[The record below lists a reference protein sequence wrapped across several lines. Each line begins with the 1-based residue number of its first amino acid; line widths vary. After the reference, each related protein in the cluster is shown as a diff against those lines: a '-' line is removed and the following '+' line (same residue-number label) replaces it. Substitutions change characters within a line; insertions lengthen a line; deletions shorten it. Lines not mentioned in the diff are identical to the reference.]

1 MMGDRD
7 VLVVDALDQQ
17 VPLRAEV
24 HPDWADVLRR
34 ADVVSVMGD
43 GQPHPKPR
51 RSRRVGRRALLALAL
66 VLLAST
72 ASAFSPVGPALASL
86 GRDAFDGLSS
96 WLQGEP
102 GEPASSEEQAGFSK
116 RNAASY
122 ASFPSD
128 TKLRLLA
135 RQTVGGKTLSLL
147 GFRSGSSLCL
157 RLVRTDLP
165 AGRGE
170 NQCVT
175 LRELD
180 RYPTPALVAD
190 GAAFRF
196 GADTLFADG
205 VVGFADDTVA
215 AVEVRRVRS
224 GWTSVRVASNVFLA
238 MSARP
243 SGSVKNPPPLDQ
255 VVQVRAVT
263 RAGER
268 IRVPFVAN
276 DAGDYGQGLPG
287 VPSYLKAPSTR
298 PEDLPGPRNVDVRF
312 AGGTIGWLERR
323 EERGEPFE
331 PAGPEIRSFLGER
344 VFGRRI
350 QPDPE
355 SAVRVGATLFRAS
368 ADSRMQ
374 NVPPGALVLCVTEIR
389 PLGRGTG
396 YGCNT
401 PDSHGLFPAGDPMSF
416 TSMGP
421 EQITQLAGVAADQVA
436 AIDLYLASG
445 RIVPAALRD
454 NAFLVQAPTTQL
466 PGKLVAYNADRRVIG
481 IHPMSGA
488 ARPAPCP
495 PAAISGSAS
504 QSPRSY
510 ERVDLG
516 TAQINGSEIFGR
528 SVAEVVAALG
538 KPDHTGHFS
547 STNGIRE
554 PTLFYGGDSHGAAL
568 EVRFGVR
575 QKRLRAF
582 SLTFNSA
589 RVADARVGQVLRIQP
604 LELQRRIAA
613 AYGDRYDLGV
623 AYGSQPGRGCL
634 GIFET
639 KRRNMTITFGV
650 NPYASPRPR
659 PTLTLWHGY

>member
-1 MMGDRD
+1 MTDRD
-7 VLVVDALDQQ
+7 LLVVDVLERQ
-17 VPLRAEV
+17 VPLRAEAR
-24 HPDWADVLRR
+24 PDWGDVLRR
-34 ADVVSVMGD
+34 ADVVSLMAD
-43 GQPHPKPR
+43 GRPR
-51 RSRRVGRRALLALAL
+51 PRPQRARRVARRALLAFAL
-66 VLLAST
+66 VVLAST
-72 ASAFSPVGPALASL
+72 AAGFSPVGPALAGL

-102 GEPASSEEQAGFSK
+102 GEPASRGEQAGFSK

-122 ASFPSD
+122 AAFPSD

-135 RQTVGGKTLSLL
+135 RQTVEGKTLSLL
-147 GFRSGSSLCL
+147 GFRAGSSLCL
-157 RLVRTDLP
+157 RLVRADMP

-175 LRELD
+175 LRELE
-180 RYPTPALVAD
+180 RYPTPALVA
-190 GAAFRF
+190 AQAWFRF
-196 GADTLFADG
+196 GEDALSADG
-205 VVGFADDTVA
+205 VFGFADDTVA

-224 GWTSVRVASNVFLA
+224 GWRSVRVASNVFLA
-238 MSARP
+238 MTARA
-243 SGSVKNPPPLDQ
+243 SGSVKNPPPFDQ
-255 VVQVRAVT
+255 IVQVRAVT

-268 IRVPFVAN
+268 VRIPFVAN
-276 DAGDYGQGLPG
+276 DAGDYGQGLPA
-287 VPSYLKAPSTR
+287 VPSYLKGPSIS
-298 PEDLPGPRNVDVRF
+298 PEDLPGPRKVEVPF
-312 AGGTIGWLERR
+312 AGGTIGWLERH
-323 EERGEPFE
+323 EPRGESFQPDR
-331 PAGPEIRSFLGER
+331 PEIHSFLGAQ
-344 VFGRRI
+344 VFARRL

-368 ADSRMQ
+368 ANSRMH
-374 NVPPGALVLCVTEIR
+374 NVRPGALVLCVSEIR

-401 PDSHGLFPAGDPMSF
+401 PGPQGLFPAGDPLSF

-421 EQITQLAGVAADQVA
+421 EQITQLAGLAADQVA

-466 PGKLVAYNADRRVIG
+466 PGKLVAYDDDRRVIG
-481 IHPMSGA
+481 IQPMPGA
-488 ARPAPCP
+488 AKPTPCP

-504 QSPRSY
+504 LPPRSY

-516 TAQINGSEIFGR
+516 TGQIDGSEIFGR
-528 SVAEVVAALG
+528 SVADVVAALG
-538 KPDHTGHFS
+538 RPDHVGYFS
-547 STNGIRE
+547 SSNGVRE
-554 PTLFYGGDSHGAAL
+554 PTLFYGGNRHGAAL

-589 RVADARVGQVLRIQP
+589 RLVDARVGHVLRMQP
-604 LELQRRIAA
+604 LELQRRVGA

-623 AYGSQPGRGCL
+623 AYGSQPGRGCI

-639 KRRNMTITFGV
+639 SRRNMTLTFGV
-650 NPYASPRPR
+650 NPYASLRPS
-659 PTLTLWHGY
+659 LTLWHGY